1 MPEDD
6 GSRNPFRLDPAKLQ
20 DELDEALEE
29 YDDEGDVDPAFYRH
43 GGVSLSDSEREALG
57 DLQGKRLLMVQAG
70 NGEDVLSLKN
80 LGAVVTC
87 VDDEESLEGARALAE
102 AAGAAIE
109 FVEDDPSSL
118 SDELRRGQF
127 DVAYS
132 GFSSLVWLPSLD
144 DWASGIAAALKRGG
158 RLVIYDEH
166 PIARMFGQMN
176 GHLFVSNSYFGETV
190 EWEDDEAEDD
200 EESSEDQE
208 AATEHDLALL
218 EEDFPGGPIL
228 PGPEWT
234 LGDVIDAL
242 GANGLAVVSFKEFP
256 ESDRYETS
264 LDTLVDVEYDE
275 VSRVPGAMLIIAVK
289 L

>member
-6 GSRNPFRLDPAKLQ
+6 SSRKPFRVDPEKLQ
-20 DELDEALEE
+20 DEFDEALEE

-70 NGEDVLSLKN
+70 NGEDLLSLKN
-80 LGAVVTC
+80 LGAEVTC
-87 VDDEESLEGARALAE
+87 VDDEESLEGARELAE
-102 AAGAAIE
+102 AAGATIA
-109 FVEDDPSSL
+109 FVEDDPGSISE
-118 SDELRRGQF
+118 ELRRGQF

-132 GFSSLVWLPSLD
+132 GFSSLEWLPSLD

-158 RLVIYDEH
+158 RLVVYDEH
-166 PIARMFGQMN
+166 PISRMFGQMN

-190 EWEDDEAEDD
+190 EWEDDEGD
-200 EESSEDQE
+200 EEMDEE
-208 AATEHDLALL
+208 TRAAVEHDLELIKN
-218 EEDFPGGPIL
+218 FPGGPIL

-234 LGDVIDAL
+234 LGDIIDAL
-242 GANGLAVVSFKEFP
+242 GANGLAVMSFKEFP

-264 LDTLVDVEYDE
+264 LDTLVEVEYDE
-275 VSRVPGAMLIIAVK
+275 VSRVPGAMLILAAK

>member
-6 GSRNPFRLDPAKLQ
+6 DSRKPFRVDPEKLQ

-70 NGEDVLSLKN
+70 NGEDLLSLTN
-80 LGAVVTC
+80 LGADVTC
-87 VDDEESLEGARALAE
+87 VDDEESLEGARELAE
-102 AAGAAIE
+102 AAGIAVT
-109 FVEDDPSSL
+109 FVEDDPGSL
-118 SDELRRGQF
+118 SDELRGGQF

-158 RLVIYDEH
+158 RLVVYDEH

-190 EWEDDEAEDD
+190 EWEDDED
-200 EESSEDQE
+200 EEEMDAE
-208 AATEHDLALL
+208 TRAAVEHDLALIQQQ
-218 EEDFPGGPIL
+218 FPGGPIL

-234 LGDVIDAL
+234 LGDIIEAL
-242 GANGLAVVSFKEFP
+242 GANGLAVLSLKEFP

-264 LDTLVDVEYDE
+264 LDTLVEVDYDE
-275 VSRVPGAMLIIAVK
+275 VSRVPGAMLILAVK